1 MRYLTFRDRLRLELE
16 KYKSAHLP
24 DRREFS
30 PQAVALRIAKSVS
43 FRTPSLLDHQ
53 CEGLIDVVDLFSG
66 CGGTSYGFRAIGD
79 AIKSYR
85 VIAAADIDEH
95 ANATYRKNIGV
106 EPFCYDLREVAES
119 TRSIRRFGEGLPRSK
134 GAPLVLIGC
143 APCQGFSSHRKKH
156 WDKPVDE
163 RNSLVGAF
171 ARIASVLQPEVVV
184 MENVPEL
191 LSSKYWRF
199 YEILMRTLEKSGYK
213 VRAQVVSSAG
223 FGVPQERFRAIVVAM
238 KRPFDMLRPYLPG
251 DHFRTVRDAIGL
263 LPPLKP
269 GVPDPK
275 DAMHVTTNH
284 RQSTIATI
292 KKVPK
297 NGGSRPVGVGP
308 KCLDRVRGF
317 YDVYGRLF
325 WDKPAITIT
334 GSSRNPASG
343 RYVHPQQ
350 DRGLSIREA
359 ALLQGFPKNYTFE
372 GPFDDKFMQIGNAVP
387 PAFSAYLAGYLLGE
401 MVAEREQFDMGI
413 SPETISE
420 PVSNSFSSVIAGI
433 KLRRDHRVVVAN
445 D

>member
-16 KYKSAHLP
+16 KYSSAHPLG
-24 DRREFS
+24 RGESS
-30 PQAVALRIAKSVS
+30 PQTVALRIAKSVS

-53 CEGLIDVVDLFSG
+53 SQGLIDVVDLFSG

-79 AIKSYR
+79 AVRSYR
-85 VIAAADIDEH
+85 VIAAADLDKH
-95 ANATYRKNIGV
+95 ANATYSKNIGV
-106 EPFCYDLREVAES
+106 EPFCLDLRKVAAS
-119 TRSIRRFGEGLPRSK
+119 TRSIRRFGEELPRSK

-171 ARIASVLQPEVVV
+171 ARIASVLQPELVV

-199 YEILMRTLEKSGYK
+199 YEILMRTLEKSGYQ

-223 FGVPQERFRAIVVAM
+223 FGVPQERFRAIVIAM
-238 KRPFDMLRPYLPG
+238 KRPFGMLRPYLSEYC
-251 DHFRTVRDAIGL
+251 FRTVGDAIGL
-263 LPPLKP
+263 LPPLRP

-284 RQSTIATI
+284 RPSTIATI

-297 NGGSRPVGVGP
+297 NGGSRPFGAGP

-334 GSSRNPASG
+334 GYSRNPASG

-359 ALLQGFPKNYTFE
+359 ALLQGFPKNYSFE

-401 MVAEREQFDMGI
+401 LVADREPVGMEEFPGNI
-413 SPETISE
+413 LA

-433 KLRRDHRVVVAN
+433 KSKRDYRLVGAN